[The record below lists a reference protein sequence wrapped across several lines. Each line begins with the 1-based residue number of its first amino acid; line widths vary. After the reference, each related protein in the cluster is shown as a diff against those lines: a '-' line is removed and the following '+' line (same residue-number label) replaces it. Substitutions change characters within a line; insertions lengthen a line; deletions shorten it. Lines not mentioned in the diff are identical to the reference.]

1 MEKSSLIRGTFLLAC
16 ATAISAHAASDNM
29 LVHINGST
37 TPIKV
42 EVSAQT
48 KITFDNN
55 VMKISQTSGDTT
67 LDIADID
74 HIVFDLQTSS
84 TENIEA
90 SIDSDITFAVAGK
103 LITATSASGAE
114 ISMHIYDTT
123 GQHVATLAAP
133 GNIDFDFS
141 DRKAGVY
148 IIICGGKTI
157 KYLNR

>member
-37 TPIKV
+37 TPVKV
-42 EVSAQT
+42 EVSDQT

-74 HIVFDLQTSS
+74 HIVFDLHTSS
-84 TENIEA
+84 VENIEA
-90 SIDSDITFAVAGK
+90 SLDQDITFVVYGK
-103 LITATSASGAE
+103 HISATSASGNE
-114 ISMHIYDTT
+114 ITLHIYDTA
-123 GQHVATLAAP
+123 GHNVATTVAP
-133 GNIDFDFS
+133 ENVEFDFS

-148 IIICGGKTI
+148 IIICGDKTI